1 MNFGKEI
8 IDKLERI
15 YFTLKVVIKVYGKL
29 TSIINLEKGL
39 PQGDP
44 FFLEGYL
51 TYASTHCS
59 GMQKK
64 ECVVFKFLKSA
75 AFLDGGN
82 LSQEATLM

>member
-15 YFTLKVVIKVYGKL
+15 YFTLKVVIKVYGKQM
-29 TSIINLEKGL
+29 SIISLKKGL
-39 PQGDP
+39 TQGDP

-51 TYASTHCS
+51 TYVSTHCS